1 MQAWHQ
7 YLRTCLEI
15 EIICITGVTVLSG
28 VGCRGYV
35 DGLPSITGITRR
47 RCL

>member
-35 DGLPSITGITRR
+35 DGLSSITGIT
-47 RCL
+47 